1 MPELHFQIE
10 GAEAVPH
17 AATPLIALKLRIT
30 NFPATETIHAITLRC
45 QVQIEPAKRRYVPN
59 EQDKLLDLF
68 GTPERW
74 ARTVK
79 PLLWMNTSVA
89 VPRFTGELLV
99 DLELPCTFDFNVAAT
114 KYFHALNSGDI
125 PVAVMFSGTLF
136 YEGSNGALQISQ
148 VPWDRECIYRLP
160 VSVWKDMMEMHHPNS
175 AWLCLRRDTFEQL
188 YNYKVRHGLP
198 TWEQAIAKA
207 LASENASA
215 KISEEVEA

>member
-1 MPELHFQIE
+1 
-10 GAEAVPH
+10 
-17 AATPLIALKLRIT
+17 
-30 NFPATETIHAITLRC
+30 
-45 QVQIEPAKRRYVPN
+45 
-59 EQDKLLDLF
+59 
-68 GTPERW
+68 
-74 ARTVK
+74 
-79 PLLWMNTSVA
+79 MNTSVA

>member
-198 TWEQAIAKA
+198 TWEQAISKA